1 VENTITTVLGPITI
15 DVCGITD
22 AHTHLWID
30 PVPGADPDAPV
41 LVGAE
46 QILAELIEYRQA
58 GGFSVVDCQPGGC
71 GRNGNRLVELSLSSG
86 VTVVAATGFHRQRY
100 YPSDYWLWS
109 AAASAAADHFLE
121 ELETGLLECRAFSHP
136 ARAGFIKIACE
147 ATLAQTPRAALE
159 GAASAAVQSGA
170 MLQIHTEKG
179 GAALEILAYFL
190 DQGVEPR
197 QIVLCHL
204 DKRPDRE
211 LHRDLIQASAM
222 LEYDTFYRPRYD
234 PEKHLWPLLEWVIST
249 GLSSSIAL
257 GTDMAEKHLW
267 RHFSNGSGLPG
278 FATSIRSRL
287 ESIGAGPDTVAQLLG
302 GNITRR
308 LAGM

>member
-1 VENTITTVLGPITI
+1 VETITTVLGPIAF
-15 DVCGITD
+15 DACGITD

-30 PVPGADPDAPV
+30 PVTGADPDAPV

-46 QILAELIEYRQA
+46 QIVAELVEYRQA
-58 GGFSVVDCQPGGC
+58 GGFGVVDCQPGGC
-71 GRNGNRLVELSLSSG
+71 GRNGNRLVELSQRSG

-109 AAASAAADHFLE
+109 AAAGAAADHFLG

-136 ARAGFIKIACE
+136 ARAGFIKVACE
-147 ATLAQTPRAALE
+147 ATLDKTPQAALE
-159 GAASAAVQSGA
+159 GAAISAAQSGA
-170 MLQIHTEKG
+170 LLQIHTEKG
-179 GAALEILAYFL
+179 SAAIEIISYFL
-190 DQGVEPR
+190 DQGVNPR
-197 QIVLCHL
+197 QIVLCHM

-211 LHRDLIQASAM
+211 LHRDLIQASVM
-222 LEYDTFYRPRYD
+222 LEYDTFYRLRYD
-234 PEKHLWPLLEWVIST
+234 PEKHLWPLLEWVISA
-249 GLSSSIAL
+249 GFSSSIAL
-257 GTDMAEKHLW
+257 ATDMAEKNLW
-267 RHFSNGSGLPG
+267 RHFANGPGLPG
-278 FATSIRSRL
+278 FATFIRSRL